1 MTLSMCILYP
11 CAQFLSS
18 VIFTYTHT
26 LHAHAHVYPHTHTH
40 AHAHTQP
47 LYGHSTSQPPG
58 FQSIHE
64 SGLFS
69 LHDPDVKMT
78 DTALSS
84 PPEPHTLPNPP
95 SIQGTK
101 INTTICIIIL
111 TIDMLLQLR
120 GWLLRVLLWG
130 RRAVVSDSAT
140 LPQTVFCAGEMR
152 VHRAYLT
159 VLLPLL
165 NVQELLK

>member
-1 MTLSMCILYP
+1 MHHAKRRRLLVEDFDKAMKW
-11 CAQFLSS
+11 SS
-18 VIFTYTHT
+18 VE
-26 LHAHAHVYPHTHTH
+26 
-40 AHAHTQP
+40 P

-95 SIQGTK
+95 SIQAA
-101 INTTICIIIL
+101 
-111 TIDMLLQLR
+111 
-120 GWLLRVLLWG
+120 WLAIEGV
-130 RRAVVSDSAT
+130 AVGKESS
-140 LPQTVFCAGEMR
+140 G
-152 VHRAYLT
+152 
-159 VLLPLL
+159 
-165 NVQELLK
+165 K